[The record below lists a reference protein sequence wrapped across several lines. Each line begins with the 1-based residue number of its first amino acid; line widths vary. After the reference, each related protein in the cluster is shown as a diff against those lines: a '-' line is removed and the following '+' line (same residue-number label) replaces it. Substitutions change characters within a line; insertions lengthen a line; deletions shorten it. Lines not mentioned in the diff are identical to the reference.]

1 VASLTNCLQ
10 RLGIRWLGI
19 TLLWLLVIFAAYAL
33 IGGTVSAPPPFK
45 AENSTATGG

>member
-1 VASLTNCLQ
+1 LAWNHAVVAA
-10 RLGIRWLGI
+10 
-19 TLLWLLVIFAAYAL
+19 VIFAAYAL